1 MSTQKP
7 AISGSRRVL
16 DKVDRV
22 FLEKFRVDAKL
33 LVSIYTKK
41 RIQKTMSI
49 LSILST
55 LATPPQ
61 MGPTRRYCPAIA
73 ITTFT
78 RL

>member
-49 LSILST
+49 LST